1 MIIQDLQKGVENVEE
16 REVVVKQRKSQ
27 RRLRKRQLRSLE
39 ESVLESTVKRIKQN
53 DFKIVLFTKQ

>member
-1 MIIQDLQKGVENVEE
+1 MITQDLQKGVENVEE
-16 REVVVKQRKSQ
+16 REVVAKQRKSQ